1 MYITIMEL
9 LCNAYFI
16 ILTELD
22 KKSRQVV
29 YFLFSF
35 CCQDAVSVTKNV
47 PVYMQ
52 VLLVDFE

>member
-1 MYITIMEL
+1 MEL

-35 CCQDAVSVTKNV
+35 CCQDTVSVTKNV
-47 PVYMQ
+47 PVYMH